1 MQADTSRHFEALAA
15 ALTPAQAQAVRAIV
29 DRVVPGADVRVF
41 GSRATGLARPFSDL
55 DLLFVQPARLT
66 WLQRADLRDQ
76 FEASDLPFRVDVV
89 ETEALASGMAE
100 RAISESV
107 SLRDLQGNQQ
117 PSPPAAQCRTRSRP
131 GST

>member
-1 MQADTSRHFEALAA
+1 MQADTSRHLEALAVV
-15 ALTPAQAQAVRAIV
+15 LTPAQAHSVRAIV
-29 DRVVPGADVRVF
+29 ESVTPGAEVRVF
-41 GSRATGLARPFSDL
+41 GSRATGRARPFSDL

-100 RAISESV
+100 RALSESV
-107 SLRDLQGNQQ
+107 ALRDL
-117 PSPPAAQCRTRSRP
+117 
-131 GST
+131 